1 MITEKRILECFEHL
15 FTPANQDEI
24 KIGPG
29 DDAAV
34 IAANHFD
41 LVHSVDIAHEG
52 VHFPKDSLP
61 EDIAYRA
68 TAIALSDLAAM
79 GAYPKFF
86 SIGLMADE
94 VEISWYEQFANGLQ
108 KIIKE
113 YNILLIGGDVTKGS
127 KTVCVNVFGHPFNEV
142 LKRSTANIG
151 DKVFITGQLGKSRQG
166 LKDWNS
172 KRETSFVS
180 NFFYPKPKF
189 EFAKIISDHATSCID
204 ISDGLYSDLNQ
215 ICFSS
220 KVGAKIFI
228 EKIPITYDLNDL
240 TFGDDYELCFTA
252 PDNSTQYLAENG
264 FYMIGEI
271 DNSQKIEFYEA
282 NKKIDLKQKGWDPFA

>member
-41 LVHSVDIAHEG
+41 LVHSVDIAHED

-86 SIGLMADE
+86 SIE
-94 VEISWYEQFANGLQ
+94 KKY
-108 KIIKE
+108 
-113 YNILLIGGDVTKGS
+113 
-127 KTVCVNVFGHPFNEV
+127 
-142 LKRSTANIG
+142 
-151 DKVFITGQLGKSRQG
+151 GKY
-166 LKDWNS
+166 W
-172 KRETSFVS
+172 
-180 NFFYPKPKF
+180 
-189 EFAKIISDHATSCID
+189 
-204 ISDGLYSDLNQ
+204 
-215 ICFSS
+215 
-220 KVGAKIFI
+220 
-228 EKIPITYDLNDL
+228 
-240 TFGDDYELCFTA
+240 
-252 PDNSTQYLAENG
+252 
-264 FYMIGEI
+264 
-271 DNSQKIEFYEA
+271 
-282 NKKIDLKQKGWDPFA
+282 

>member
-1 MITEKRILECFEHL
+1 MITEKRILECFKHL

-41 LVHSVDIAHEG
+41 LVHSVDIAHED

-94 VEISWYEQFANGLQ
+94 VEISWYKLFANGLQ
-108 KIIKE
+108 KIMKE
-113 YNILLIGGDVTKGS
+113 YNI
-127 KTVCVNVFGHPFNEV
+127 
-142 LKRSTANIG
+142 
-151 DKVFITGQLGKSRQG
+151 
-166 LKDWNS
+166 
-172 KRETSFVS
+172 
-180 NFFYPKPKF
+180 
-189 EFAKIISDHATSCID
+189 
-204 ISDGLYSDLNQ
+204 
-215 ICFSS
+215 
-220 KVGAKIFI
+220 
-228 EKIPITYDLNDL
+228 
-240 TFGDDYELCFTA
+240 
-252 PDNSTQYLAENG
+252 
-264 FYMIGEI
+264 
-271 DNSQKIEFYEA
+271 
-282 NKKIDLKQKGWDPFA
+282 

>member
-1 MITEKRILECFEHL
+1 M
-15 FTPANQDEI
+15 
-24 KIGPG
+24 
-29 DDAAV
+29 
-34 IAANHFD
+34 
-41 LVHSVDIAHEG
+41 
-52 VHFPKDSLP
+52 
-61 EDIAYRA
+61 
-68 TAIALSDLAAM
+68 
-79 GAYPKFF
+79 
-86 SIGLMADE
+86 
-94 VEISWYEQFANGLQ
+94 
-108 KIIKE
+108 
-113 YNILLIGGDVTKGS
+113 
-127 KTVCVNVFGHPFNEV
+127 
-142 LKRSTANIG
+142 KRSTANIG

-172 KRETSFVS
+172 KRETSFIR

-252 PDNSTQYLAENG
+252 PDHSTQYLAENG